1 MSNRQQRE
9 LLRGMFNATST
20 PFRCR
25 MLNAEVLLTD
35 SLNSVQHVQFI
46 SVFISIYY
54 IVSVGPHEET
64 LRGS

>member
-1 MSNRQQRE
+1 LE
-9 LLRGMFNATST
+9 LNIGETTR
-20 PFRCR
+20 FRCR